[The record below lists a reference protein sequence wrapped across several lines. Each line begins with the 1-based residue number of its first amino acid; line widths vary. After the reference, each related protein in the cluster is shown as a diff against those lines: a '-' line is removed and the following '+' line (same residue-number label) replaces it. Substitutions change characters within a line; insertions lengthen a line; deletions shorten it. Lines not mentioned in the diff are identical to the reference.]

1 MKCPYCAHQNSR
13 VIDTRE
19 VPDGI
24 RRRRECLNCQQRF
37 TTYERMAGI
46 SLLIVKRDNS
56 REEFDREKLL
66 RNVRVSCHKRE
77 VSAQQ
82 IDTLVRDVETDLYAM
97 GRGEIPS
104 REVGEL
110 VMRKLQNLDEVAY
123 VRFASV
129 YREFQD
135 VDSITEEI
143 EKLQARKRRE
153 AEQKNQIP
161 LPIDTN

>member
-1 MKCPYCAHQNSR
+1 MKCPYCASQNSR

-24 RRRRECLNCQQRF
+24 RRRRECTNCQQRF
-37 TTYERMAGI
+37 TTYERIAGI
-46 SLLIVKRDNS
+46 SLLIVKRDKS

-66 RNVRVSCHKRE
+66 RNLRVACHKRE

-82 IDTLVRDVETDLYAM
+82 IETLVQDIETDLYSM

-104 REVGEL
+104 REIGEM
-110 VMRKLQNLDEVAY
+110 VMRKLYHLDEVAY

-135 VDSITEEI
+135 VDSISEEI

-153 AEQKNQIP
+153 AERKNQIP

>member
-1 MKCPYCAHQNSR
+1 MKCPYCGHQDSR

-24 RRRRECLNCQQRF
+24 RRRRECLNCHQRF
-37 TTYERMAGI
+37 TTYERIAGI
-46 SLLIVKRDNS
+46 SLLIVKQDRS

-66 RNVRVSCHKRE
+66 KSLRVACHKRE

-82 IDTLVRDVETDLYAM
+82 IETAVRDIETELYAM
-97 GRGEIPS
+97 GRGEIS
-104 REVGEL
+104 SHEIGRL
-110 VMRKLQNLDEVAY
+110 VMQALQEIDEVAY

-129 YREFQD
+129 YRRFQD
-135 VDSITEEI
+135 VDSIAEEI
-143 EKLQARKRRE
+143 ENLQARKRRE

-161 LPIDTN
+161 LPLDNN

>member
-1 MKCPYCAHQNSR
+1 
-13 VIDTRE
+13 
-19 VPDGI
+19 
-24 RRRRECLNCQQRF
+24 
-37 TTYERMAGI
+37 MAGI
-46 SLLIVKRDNS
+46 NLLIVKRDKS

-66 RNVRVSCHKRE
+66 RNVRVACHKRE

-82 IDTLVRDVETDLYAM
+82 IDTLVQDVETDLYAM

-129 YREFQD
+129 YRSFQD
-135 VDSITEEI
+135 VNAFHTEI
-143 EKLQARKRRE
+143 DRLQQEQQKRHE
-153 AEQKNQIP
+153 S
-161 LPIDTN
+161 

>member
-46 SLLIVKRDNS
+46 NLLIVKRDNS

-66 RNVRVSCHKRE
+66 RNIRVACHKRE
-77 VSAQQ
+77 VSAKQ
-82 IDTLVRDVETDLYAM
+82 IDDFVQDIETDLYAM

-143 EKLQARKRRE
+143 EKLQERKRRE
-153 AEQKNQIP
+153 AEQKNQMS